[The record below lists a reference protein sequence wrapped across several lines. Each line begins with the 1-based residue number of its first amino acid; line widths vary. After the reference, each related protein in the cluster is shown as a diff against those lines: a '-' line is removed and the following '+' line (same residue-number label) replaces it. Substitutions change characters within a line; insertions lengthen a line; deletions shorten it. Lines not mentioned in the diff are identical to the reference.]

1 MRPVRFQT
9 GELTREACRW
19 REGEAWGAVVRG
31 QSSGGRLCSSMAD
44 VEVVASGDPSVVLRL
59 GGRYAVIRHEPIEEK
74 MCGAELTE
82 EIGCQWLLRNFQRG
96 AAESDAR

>member
-1 MRPVRFQT
+1 
-9 GELTREACRW
+9 
-19 REGEAWGAVVRG
+19 
-31 QSSGGRLCSSMAD
+31 MAD
-44 VEVVASGDPSVVLRL
+44 VEVVASGDPIVVLRL